1 MRLFIGVRLS
11 PDLRALVAREIAAL
25 RSAIPDVR
33 WTHEDALHI
42 TLRFLGEVAEADVD
56 AVRAAVD
63 ACASSKRPYTLRTS
77 GLGAFPRMARAQVLW
92 LGIDD
97 GGATG
102 AIVEC
107 LDATLEPL
115 GFAPEQRG
123 FTPHVTLGRARTRNG
138 VRVRDHEAATE
149 LTVDGSMLVDRV

>member
-1 MRLFIGVRLS
+1 
-11 PDLRALVAREIAAL
+11 
-25 RSAIPDVR
+25 
-33 WTHEDALHI
+33 
-42 TLRFLGEVAEADVD
+42 
-56 AVRAAVD
+56 
-63 ACASSKRPYTLRTS
+63 YTLRTS

-138 VRVRDHEAATE
+138 VRGRAHEAATE
-149 LTVDGSMLVDRV
+149 LTVDGAMLVDRVELIRSHLGRGPARHEVLHAAMLWGGTD